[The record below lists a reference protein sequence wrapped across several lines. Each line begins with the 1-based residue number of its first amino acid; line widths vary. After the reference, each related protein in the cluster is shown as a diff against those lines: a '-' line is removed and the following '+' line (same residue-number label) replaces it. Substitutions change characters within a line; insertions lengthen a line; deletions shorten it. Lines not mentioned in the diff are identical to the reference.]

1 MPKQYLTV
9 NEVARILGVS
19 PLTVRNWDQKGR
31 LKAYRNPMN
40 NYRLY
45 KISDVEDLLQG
56 IEGSKSK
63 VTKDKKPAEIAQAV
77 EAVKEAQ
84 AEQIIETVKAPTEE
98 KTEFKKL
105 QIDAE

>member
-9 NEVARILGVS
+9 NEVARLLGVS

-45 KISDVEDLLQG
+45 KISDIEKLLEE
-56 IEGSKSK
+56 IEVSRE
-63 VTKDKKPAEIAQAV
+63 KKNKIKILPENPEKKLAEEIV
-77 EAVKEAQ
+77 SNK
-84 AEQIIETVKAPTEE
+84 PH
-98 KTEFKKL
+98 FKKL
-105 QIDAE
+105 KIEME